1 MSSEVVFL
9 MVALKI
15 VIFTVIEVVVSGS
28 NIGSGWLSQVHI
40 SNFNICLIYFSLTDI
55 DECVSHQCDNGGSC
69 VDGVNNYSCNCLAG
83 FTGSLCETGK

>member
-1 MSSEVVFL
+1 M
-9 MVALKI
+9 
-15 VIFTVIEVVVSGS
+15 
-28 NIGSGWLSQVHI
+28 QI

-83 FTGSLCETGK
+83 FTGSHCETGMPLCCSICVVAVADSKRI